1 MTAVTASPRALRILV
16 VDDEEPARRLLRE
29 FLAEERNVEVVG
41 EAANGFEAVKA
52 VLDHGP
58 DLLLL
63 DVQMPR
69 LDGFEVLELL
79 ERPVS
84 VVFVTAHDHHAVRA
98 FEVNA
103 VDFLLKPVQPGRLA
117 MALERVRQALEMAPP
132 AFSSEVAHALRP
144 RLGYLGR
151 VLVRE
156 GSQVHVIPVERLD
169 WVEAQDDAI
178 LLHSQGRVFRK
189 QQAISRLQARLD
201 PDRFVRIHRSYLLNL
216 DRLAGLDD
224 IARENRVA
232 VLRDGKRLPVSRAGY
247 RRLRP
252 LLVDEGPR
260 SPHGE
265 G

>member
-1 MTAVTASPRALRILV
+1 VTFDTVRPKTLRVLV

-29 FLAEERNVEVVG
+29 FLAAERNVEVVG

-52 VLDHGP
+52 VLEHGP

-84 VVFVTAHDHHAVRA
+84 VVFVTAHDYHAVRA

-103 VDFLLKPVQPGRLA
+103 VDFLLKPVQPGRLST
-117 MALERVRQALEMAPP
+117 ALERVRQALETTPP

-144 RLGYLGR
+144 RSGFLGRGR

-156 GSQVHVIPVERLD
+156 GSQVHVIPAERLD

-178 LLHSQGRVFRK
+178 LLHSQGRIFRK
-189 QQAISRLQARLD
+189 QQAISRLQTRLD

-216 DRLAGLDD
+216 DRLGEPGGCAAGRK
-224 IARENRVA
+224 AA
-232 VLRDGKRLPVSRAGY
+232 AGEPG
-247 RRLRP
+247 RISAAP
-252 LLVDEGPR
+252 AAAG
-260 SPHGE
+260 G
-265 G
+265 